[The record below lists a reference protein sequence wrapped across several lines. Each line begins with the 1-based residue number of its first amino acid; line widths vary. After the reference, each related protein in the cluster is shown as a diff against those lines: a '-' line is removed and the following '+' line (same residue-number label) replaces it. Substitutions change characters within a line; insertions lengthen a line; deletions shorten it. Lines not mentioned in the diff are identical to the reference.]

1 MMGAPNRESMLLGGV
16 LVLSHGLLHELSPHT
31 MMECVSR
38 VAFTAT
44 KDRGGVGSSP
54 YCGDGESWCMNR
66 TDVVAEYNRCRALLQ
81 TCGGE
86 DRGGDAWSAQA
97 FYLKPDFAACTR
109 KLAKENPTCMLDLT
123 FPEFPVPLFSQTGRK
138 AGSRRQVVNA
148 LGRHGRGHK
157 NPSWGKDLDDHMLSF
172 CAVSV
177 GAKLVPNACK

>member
-86 DRGGDAWSAQA
+86 DPGGDAWSAQA

-109 KLAKENPTCMLDLT
+109 KLAKENPTCMLDST
-123 FPEFPVPLFSQTGRK
+123 FPEFPVPLFSQTWSEGRVQK
-138 AGSRRQVVNA
+138 AGCQRTRTARSGSQKSLVGQRPGRSHAQLLCSVRRRQ
-148 LGRHGRGHK
+148 
-157 NPSWGKDLDDHMLSF
+157 
-172 CAVSV
+172 
-177 GAKLVPNACK
+177 ACPERV